1 MISMGYVKWLTTAEA
16 LGLGRVPPTNG
27 RAAENVPGVRA

>member
-1 MISMGYVKWLTTAEA
+1 MSEVKWWTTTEG

-27 RAAENVPGVRA
+27 RAAENVPEVRA